1 MADGKVGWEVDS
13 MIGIVVAMSLSR
25 VAVAGLETIQDM
37 VLGTVDEALSEAVPM
52 EGAQVL
58 KIDTVVV
65 YSPEL
70 LPGRFGP
77 RVVRRQSLYLGVSGF
92 FWLICNDYD

>member
-13 MIGIVVAMSLSR
+13 MIGTVVVAMSLSR
-25 VAVAGLETIQDM
+25 VAVARLETIEDM
-37 VLGTVDEALSEAVPM
+37 VLDEALSEAVPM
-52 EGAQVL
+52 EGMQVL

-70 LPGRFGP
+70 LPGRFCP
-77 RVVRRQSLYLGVSGF
+77 KVVCRQSLYLGVSGF
-92 FWLICNDYD
+92 FSLLLANL